1 MSSIKFSRP
10 ERFIL
15 VFLLLNLIWRGIFL
29 PVSQSSYTDGI
40 LQINS
45 FNYGLTYWPPLY
57 AVMTR
62 TLVWLPG
69 IGLEGAARAVA
80 WLMGALMVLPIS
92 AITRRL
98 FGLRAAIWAMIIW
111 TLSPMAMRWS
121 LQVMTDIPMCFFWMS
136 SQAMLVLAAEAF
148 YPAHF
153 PGHGQSRRDTR
164 QCDQYLLL
172 ASLLGVMACLTR
184 YQGLLLFP
192 PVAFLTILTAI
203 REGGRLPH
211 KIIRCLWP
219 WVIII
224 IWALLQFEP
233 VLHHIAQISDRSS
246 GHNWAQRFVLYFMT
260 LEDFVLHFPYYA
272 TWGFSAFMIYGFSRT
287 LWSTTRIRWALW
299 LFLFLTGSIL
309 IIQSV
314 FLSFQERY
322 LLPLIPWV
330 CIFGGHGFAILEKH
344 RGISHARFW
353 IFALPAILL
362 AMTMSFLIA
371 VYQGQPF
378 RDLKDAA
385 TFVTGLELQPDVKFL
400 SNEIYNE
407 KIQCV
412 KTGFWL
418 NEPDVAYLHVNP
430 FSNELAHPP
439 LNGGDVIIFTSSS
452 IKSPVWGRTPE
463 YFFSRLRIIEDRLNA
478 ENLGLFRHRIIPVF
492 PDLMQE
498 GNTHQNPMAHGL
510 RYIPQYFMTAVLRV
524 REDEDPTRD
533 PDPVFNRPPLMLP
546 DDTLTSK
553 VKTLKQDVEALGQKR
568 NPLKKNKD
576 FPNKQ

>member
-1 MSSIKFSRP
+1 LTFIQLSRP

-15 VFLLLNLIWRGIFL
+15 VFLLLNLVWRGGFL
-29 PVSQSSYTDGI
+29 TVSQSSYTDGI

-80 WLMGALMVLPIS
+80 WIMGALMVLPIA

-98 FGLRAAIWAMIIW
+98 FGLRAAIWAMVAW

-136 SQAMLVLAAEAF
+136 SQAMLILAAESF

-153 PGHGQSRRDTR
+153 PGCEHRAPDIR

-172 ASLLGVMACLTR
+172 ASFLGVMACLTR
-184 YQGLLLFP
+184 YQGILLFP
-192 PVAFLTILTAI
+192 PVAFLTIIVAR
-203 REGGRLPH
+203 REGRLLH
-211 KIIRCLWP
+211 KLFRCLWP
-219 WVIII
+219 WGIII
-224 IWALLQFEP
+224 IWASFQFEP
-233 VLHHIAQISDRSS
+233 VLHHITQISDRSGGYS
-246 GHNWAQRFVLYFMT
+246 WVQRLVLYFMT

-272 TWGFSAFMIYGFSRT
+272 TWGFTAFMIYGFLRT

-309 IIQSV
+309 VLQSV

-330 CIFGGHGFAILEKH
+330 CIFGGHGFSILEKH
-344 RGISHARFW
+344 RGICHARFW

-362 AMTMSFLIA
+362 AMTMCCLIA
-371 VYQGQPF
+371 LYQGQPF
-378 RDLKDAA
+378 RDLKDAT
-385 TFVTGLELQPDVKFL
+385 TFVTGLELQPDTKFL

-418 NEPDVAYLHVNP
+418 DEPNVSYLHINP
-430 FSNELAHPP
+430 FSNELAHSS
-439 LNGGDVIIFTSSS
+439 LNGGDIIIFTSSS

-463 YFFSRLRIIEDRLNA
+463 YFFSRLRIIEDQLNA
-478 ENLGLFRHRIIPVF
+478 ENLGLFRHRIIPIF

-524 REDEDPTRD
+524 REDVVPTD
-533 PDPVFNRPPLMLP
+533 PDPGISRPPLMP
-546 DDTLTSK
+546 SNDALTS
-553 VKTLKQDVEALGQKR
+553 TVEALKQEVEVLGQER
-568 NPLKKNKD
+568 NRLKKIKD
-576 FPNKQ
+576 VLNKQ